1 MSFEVYH
8 KNIEERERKDQEVLE
23 LKEQMSKMQQDY
35 KSYDD
40 LVKEVF
46 EKVQQVRRE
55 DERRQ
60 EKEDERGRV
69 LYDMLD
75 KELPGWNKWYRELL
89 GIVPRPL
96 TKEEQEKVEQMLEWM
111 RTHPNTDNTED
122 AD

>member
-1 MSFEVYH
+1 MT
-8 KNIEERERKDQEVLE
+8 
-23 LKEQMSKMQQDY
+23 
-35 KSYDD
+35 
-40 LVKEVF
+40 KEVF
-46 EKVQQVRRE
+46 EKIKRQRSEEERKQKE
-55 DERRQ
+55 EEERR
-60 EKEDERGRV
+60 RV

-75 KELPGWNKWYRELL
+75 EQLPGWNKRYRELL